1 MKRLVA
7 SLVIVF
13 SVLLLTPF
21 SAEALVS
28 VKGYYRSNGTYV
40 APHYRTSPDSSTSN
54 NFSTNGYRTTGV
66 SRATA
71 QSWENSLN
79 SGGYTNT
86 VDTYWATY
94 GMSKREKKVY
104 YCQLN
109 GDTESHCKSL
119 YMKKKHK

>member
-28 VKGYYRSNGTYV
+28 VRGYYRSNGTYV

-66 SRATA
+66 PRATA

-79 SGGYTNT
+79 GYSYSN
-86 VDTYWATY
+86 YGYGPTY

-104 YCQLN
+104 NCQLN